1 MDRIRLTKRASRGRI
16 ADAATPQTAIDLG
29 KNRTYHKIDEYHTF
43 EQTVN
48 HELPDMRHEWKDDKR
63 GDANFGI
70 PKYAKVYMA
79 AKKATKLAT
88 LLLGSNASEAS
99 VEKQARAF
107 MRMGDRALTASLNI
121 YAECKGGD
129 CEEPATTCVNACEE
143 PTTTCYNADDEEE
156 KETPVVETED
166 TEAEEAAPAAEGEE
180 AAPAAEGEAET
191 EEAPAAEGEAEEEA
205 DIEVD
210 EAPADGNEISFDDDT
225 VDGPAEADDELSGV
239 FDDDDEAN
247 EEGAEEAPE
256 GAATTRKAGV
266 KKLAGQPTLT
276 RVASKKADELSAL
289 WDKWSQPD
297 VR

>member
-1 MDRIRLTKRASRGRI
+1 MDRIRLTKRASRGRV

-121 YAECKGGD
+121 YAECNGD
-129 CEEPATTCVNACEE
+129 DCKE

-156 KETPVVETED
+156 KETPVVETEE
-166 TEAEEAAPAAEGEE
+166 TEEEAPAAE
-180 AAPAAEGEAET
+180 EAET
-191 EEAPAAEGEAEEEA
+191 EEAPAEEAETEEEA

-210 EAPADGNEISFDDDT
+210 EVPAEGGEISFDDDT

-239 FDDDDEAN
+239 FDDDEAN
-247 EEGAEEAPE
+247 EEGEEEEAPA

-289 WDKWSQPD
+289 WDKWTNPD